1 MFSSYSCAGLIVIT
15 LVIGMATT
23 GLYLGTAVV
32 SNPLAVCLYVCLC
45 VCPTGEAIE
54 STPFQ
59 GQVFKGVTINWVRA
73 FYIAET
79 SDGEME

>member
-32 SNPLAVCLYVCLC
+32 SNPLTVCLC

-79 SDGEME
+79 SDGGME